1 MRTIKDLQSLFEN
14 YLIDEKITGY
24 PNELYE
30 PIRYMLSIGGKRL
43 RPLLVLMAYEMFR
56 NDAVNALPQA
66 MAIEIFHNF
75 TLVHDDIMDNAPL
88 RRNEQTVFK
97 KYNQNIAIL
106 SGDVMLVYAYNY
118 LIKNQEKNIV
128 DLIAIFNKTAIEVC
142 EGQQLDL
149 NFENNNEVTI
159 EEYINMIELKTAVL
173 LGAALKIGAINAN
186 SNDEDKEHLYQFG
199 KLIGTSFQLLD
210 DILDAFGDAEKFGKK
225 VGGDIIQNKKTIL
238 FLEAIKN
245 GSDTHV
251 KDLQTWMKTTH
262 KPEVEKIEAV
272 KKIFK
277 ESGAEFTSRALVKYY
292 HDNAMKHLDAVSV
305 PANQKDILYGF
316 SEMLLKRAI

>member
-30 PIRYMLSIGGKRL
+30 PIGYMLSIGGKRL

-225 VGGDIIQNKKTIL
+225 VGGDIIQNKKNV
-238 FLEAIKN
+238 FQKN
-245 GSDTHV
+245 
-251 KDLQTWMKTTH
+251 
-262 KPEVEKIEAV
+262 I
-272 KKIFK
+272 
-277 ESGAEFTSRALVKYY
+277 
-292 HDNAMKHLDAVSV
+292 
-305 PANQKDILYGF
+305 
-316 SEMLLKRAI
+316 